1 LKDTKGVVVGAMTA
15 AMAVS
20 IAPFSGAMMNPAR
33 AFGPLFLLKEI
44 STNNQFFM
52 AFTPF
57 VGCWAAMWIYQ
68 KTLISEELEE
78 ELDEL

>member
-1 LKDTKGVVVGAMTA
+1 MGAMTA

-20 IAPFSGAMMNPAR
+20 IAPFSGALMNPAR
-33 AFGPLFLLKEI
+33 AFGPLFLLKEV
-44 STNNQFFM
+44 STNDQFFM

-57 VGCWAAMWIYQ
+57 FGCWGAMWLY
-68 KTLISEELEE
+68 KKLLISEELED